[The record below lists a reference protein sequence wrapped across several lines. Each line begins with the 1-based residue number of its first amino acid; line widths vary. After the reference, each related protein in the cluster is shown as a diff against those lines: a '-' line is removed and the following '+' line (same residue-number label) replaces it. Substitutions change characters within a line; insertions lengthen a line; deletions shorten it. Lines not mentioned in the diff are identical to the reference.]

1 MRLRATATTTFAMS
15 ARGYGERVKANLL
28 ATRAIRGFLWN
39 GSASLIQLVTFTV
52 IYAVSDLHALGR
64 FEWALSLVLLL
75 AIVGELGLGAAL
87 VQLRSIEDLHFTTA
101 FWTNCIWGT
110 CLSLVAYFSSSQLAL
125 WFGGE
130 DSEVFENILKLM
142 CLIIPFAAVSSVF
155 RARLQRN
162 LDFAKVALSEVVSS
176 SCFAGVVALML
187 WQAPK
192 FGVMIPVIASVLREV
207 GLLLCLWYCSRWF
220 PLPSWRWQCLRE
232 LLRFA
237 LNFTGSRT
245 IAYCNS
251 KIAHAFVFL
260 PLGPSAMAIYSFA
273 ERLTLMPLTRLA
285 TTLNRVS
292 FPAFSQIQDDDALLR
307 SGYVQAVQSL
317 IITMG
322 SLLSVIFV
330 FAPDILSLVHMSQAY
345 TVLRILA
352 LATFLKVIGT
362 MVGSMFMAKG
372 RADWSFYW
380 SVFSLVTLLP
390 AMYWLGVPRGIEG
403 VAAVIALSSL
413 LFLLISQQLANR
425 LIGLRFWDYLKH
437 ISRPILFVSL
447 LLLSLAC
454 VRPYLSGSEW
464 SLLVKVVG
472 VTTIT
477 WLVLLR
483 LIVWDLCSVFLKRLR
498 G

>member
-1 MRLRATATTTFAMS
+1 MLLRATATTTFAMS
-15 ARGYGERVKANLL
+15 ARGYGEWVKANLL

-52 IYAVSDLHALGR
+52 IYAVSDLNTLGS

-75 AIVGELGLGAAL
+75 TIVGELGLGAAL
-87 VQLRSIEDLHFTTA
+87 VQLRSTEDLHFATA

-110 CLSLVAYFSSSQLAL
+110 CLSLVAYLSSSQLAL
-125 WFGGE
+125 WLGGE
-130 DSEVFENILKLM
+130 DSKVFENILKSM
-142 CLIIPFAAVSSVF
+142 CLIIPFASVSSVI

-176 SCFAGVVALML
+176 ACFAGIVAVMF

-192 FGVMIPVIASVLREV
+192 FGVMIPVIASVFREV
-207 GLLLCLWYCSRWF
+207 GLLLCLWCSSRWF
-220 PLPSWRWQCLRE
+220 PILSWRWQCLRE
-232 LLRFA
+232 LLCFA

-260 PLGPSAMAIYSFA
+260 PLGSSAMAIYSFS
-273 ERLTLMPLTRLA
+273 ERLTLIPLTRLA

-307 SGYVQAVQSL
+307 GGYIQAVQSL

-330 FAPDILSLVHMSQAY
+330 FAHDILSLVQMSQAH
-345 TVLRILA
+345 TVLQILA
-352 LATFLKVIGT
+352 VATFLKVVGT

-380 SVFSLVTLLP
+380 SVFSLITLLP

-403 VAAVIALSSL
+403 VAAVIALSSF
-413 LFLLISQQLANR
+413 LFLLVSQQLANH
-425 LIGLRFWDYLKH
+425 LIGLHFLDFLKQ
-437 ISRPILFVSL
+437 ITRPILFVCL
-447 LLLSLAC
+447 LSLSLAC
-454 VRPYLSGSEW
+454 IRPFLAGSEW
-464 SLLVKVVG
+464 SFMLKVFA
-472 VTTIT
+472 VTIMIG
-477 WLVLLR
+477 LALLR
-483 LIVWDLCSVFLKRLR
+483 LIVWDLCQIFFKKLK